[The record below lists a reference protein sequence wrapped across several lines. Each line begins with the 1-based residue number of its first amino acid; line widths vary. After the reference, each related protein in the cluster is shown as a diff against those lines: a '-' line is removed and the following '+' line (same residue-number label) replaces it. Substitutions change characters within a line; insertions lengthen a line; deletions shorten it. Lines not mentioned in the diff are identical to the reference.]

1 MVKKTRTAEDIGCR
15 VMEGDMKWKTGW
27 IGILTALLVG
37 MASIGFAGGG
47 EIAGV
52 KFPGEKQI
60 AGHTLKLNGMA
71 LRKALMIVKVFAGG
85 FYLEKPTHDAEEAIE
100 SEQVKHLHLHYLT
113 GKATAKKLRAGFI
126 EAMEA
131 ANPPELV
138 EKHRQE
144 INRFASWLDTDM
156 KPGSISES
164 TYIPGQGLT
173 LWVAGKKKGT
183 VQDREFIQ
191 MYYRYCVGEK
201 ADKRLRKGYLGL
213 NR

>member
-1 MVKKTRTAEDIGCR
+1 
-15 VMEGDMKWKTGW
+15 MKRKNGW
-27 IGILTALLVG
+27 ISILTIFLICMTGLA
-37 MASIGFAGGG
+37 FAGNQ

-52 KFPGEKQI
+52 TFPGEKQI
-60 AGHTLKLNGMA
+60 AGTTLKLNGVA
-71 LRKALMIVKVFAGG
+71 LRKALMVVKVFAGG
-85 FYLEKPTHDAEEAIE
+85 FYLEKPTHDAREAIE

-131 ANPPELV
+131 ANPPELI

-144 INRFASWLDTDM
+144 IDRFASWLDTDM

-173 LWVAGKKKGT
+173 LWVTGEKKGT
-183 VQDREFIQ
+183 LQDKEFIR

-213 NR
+213 K

>member
-1 MVKKTRTAEDIGCR
+1 MKKN
-15 VMEGDMKWKTGW
+15 KW
-27 IGILTALLVG
+27 ISILTLFLICMTG
-37 MASIGFAGGG
+37 MAFAGDQ

-52 KFPGEKQI
+52 PFPGEKRI
-60 AGHTLKLNGMA
+60 AGTTVKLNGVA
-71 LRKALMIVKVFAGG
+71 LRKALMVVKVFAGG
-85 FYLEKPTHDAEEAIE
+85 FYLEKPTQDAQEIIE

-113 GKATAKKLRAGFI
+113 GKATSKKLREGFI

-131 ANPPELV
+131 ANPPKLI

-144 INRFASWLDTDM
+144 IDRFASWLDTDM

-183 VQDREFIQ
+183 VQDKELIQ

-213 NR
+213 NQ